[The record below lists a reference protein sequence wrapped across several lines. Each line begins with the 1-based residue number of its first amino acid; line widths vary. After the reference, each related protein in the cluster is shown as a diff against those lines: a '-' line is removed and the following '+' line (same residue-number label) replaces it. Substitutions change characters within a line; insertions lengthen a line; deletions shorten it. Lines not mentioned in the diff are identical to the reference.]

1 MSSKNHSSGIGRLIT
16 SIQDVV
22 RQAGTGKINVIKHR
36 KPEPNTYSCG
46 EQYIEEIDLTKEQRL
61 AKFEM
66 INELVSALKDRVLST
81 GPSIK
86 RAELSPEEKEI
97 IIRDVIVPEI
107 ESHKSRWPNGPD
119 GSAVERIEDYKE
131 RKSCHVFCDPDG
143 DAESIIAGCL
153 ESECSGG
160 EIDEGAINALLED
173 EKRDIEFAR
182 RREEREAKAEATK
195 MASAV
200 ADVLW
205 PR

>member
-1 MSSKNHSSGIGRLIT
+1 MSSENHNSGIGRLIT

-22 RQAGTGKINVIKHR
+22 LQAGTGKIKVVKHR
-36 KPEPNTYSCG
+36 KQESNTYSCG
-46 EQYIEEIDLTKEQRL
+46 EQYTEDIDLTKEQRL

-86 RAELSPEEKEI
+86 RAELSPEEKET

-107 ESHKSRWPNGPD
+107 ESHKHGGGD
-119 GSAVERIEDYKE
+119 GSAIERIADYKE

-143 DAESIIAGCL
+143 DAKSIIAGCL

-160 EIDEGAINALLED
+160 EIDEDAVNALIED
-173 EKRDIEFAR
+173 EKRNIEFAR
-182 RREEREAKAEATK
+182 LRAEREAKAEAAK
-195 MASAV
+195 KVSAV